1 VKAKKHK
8 ESREHKM
15 VEDFNTDRDVF
26 KGHSTSFMFEEDKE
40 FAKVFDTTFESR
52 EDEEFDRLIDN
63 PSTTGM
69 TLSLTRST
77 GILPGNSSPMSSGRT
92 RERDSS
98 RKRSSRRYTPQPPSS
113 SRKMTS
119 FTYCSTTFPLN
130 SMMMRGLLR
139 HLTLP
144 REPLSTSSRSRPA
157 SSSRTWTSRW

>member
-1 VKAKKHK
+1 MPTRTYHSQPQPLDQVKTSVMELNMAMVKAKKHK

-26 KGHSTSFMFEEDKE
+26 KGHSTSFMFEE

-98 RKRSSRRYTPQPPSS
+98 RKRSSRR
-113 SRKMTS
+113 
-119 FTYCSTTFPLN
+119 
-130 SMMMRGLLR
+130 
-139 HLTLP
+139 
-144 REPLSTSSRSRPA
+144 
-157 SSSRTWTSRW
+157 